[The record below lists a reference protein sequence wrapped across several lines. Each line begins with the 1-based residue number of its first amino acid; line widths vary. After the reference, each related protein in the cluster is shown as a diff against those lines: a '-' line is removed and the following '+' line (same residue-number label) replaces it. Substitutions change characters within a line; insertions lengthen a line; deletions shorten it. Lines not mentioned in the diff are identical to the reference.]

1 MQRYFNTEGSC
12 DPKKHYMVNL
22 EKRLELIKNRY
33 VERGSYFVINRG
45 RQYGKTTTLKALAD
59 YLTTEYIV
67 VSMDFQMLSAKNFED
82 ESMFSKAF
90 ARMLYLC
97 SVPGRTLSF
106 VNKQYDRSGSHG
118 A

>member
-67 VSMDFQMLSAKNFED
+67 VSMDLKMNQCFQKLLPGCLSLRF
-82 ESMFSKAF
+82 
-90 ARMLYLC
+90 
-97 SVPGRTLSF
+97 TLPE
-106 VNKQYDRSGSHG
+106 
-118 A
+118 